1 MGVNDMKKLFLTM
14 TAGAAVF
21 SLAACGETDTEQAV
35 TSTGGEELSAED
47 VLSKTIERQQAMESV
62 SATMETTQNMHV
74 EADGETQEVK
84 TTMNGTIDTIIEPLA
99 LAMDTTMN
107 MQMGE
112 ETVDMPMKMYLNAE
126 QGFFYQDPTSNT
138 WLKLPQEQADAIF
151 ESANM
156 ANVDQTQQLE
166 QLKEFTNDLTVEE
179 DGDNYVLKLTI
190 EGEKFN
196 ALVREQMESMMNS
209 TTGGEPLT
217 EEELQAAVD
226 AVDITSGDYEYVV
239 NQETFDI
246 EDVLV
251 NLNMTMDMEGQPMTV
266 ETTTNMTFTDYNH
279 LDTIDIPQEVID
291 TAVDATQQ

>member
-14 TAGAAVF
+14 TASAAVF
-21 SLAACGETDTEQAV
+21 SLAACSETSTEQAV
-35 TSTGGEELSAED
+35 TSTSGEALSAAD
-47 VLSKTIERQQAMESV
+47 VLAKTIERQQAIDSV
-62 SATMETTQNMHV
+62 SATMETTQNMRV
-74 EADGETQEVK
+74 ELDSETQEVK

-112 ETVDMPMKMYLNAE
+112 ETIDMPMKMYLNAE
-126 QGFFYQDPTSNT
+126 QGFFYQDPTSST
-138 WLKLPQEQADAIF
+138 WLKLPQAQADAIF
-151 ESANM
+151 ESANI

-166 QLKEFTNDLTVEE
+166 QLKEFTNDLTIEE
-179 DGDNYVLKLTI
+179 DEDYYVLKLTI
-190 EGEKFN
+190 EGDKFN
-196 ALVREQMESMMNS
+196 TLVREQIESMMNS
-209 TTGGEPLT
+209 TAGGEPLT
-217 EEELQAAVD
+217 EEALQTAID

-246 EDVLV
+246 QDVLV
-251 NLNMTMDMEGQPMTV
+251 HLNMTMDMEGHPMTV

-291 TAVDATQQ
+291 TAIDATQQ